1 MKNNPEIL
9 DMLRTENPFV
19 SSSVGDPM
27 KTRYPDVTS
36 INETAFMGLVNL
48 IEQKIR
54 TPDLPCAGMVFGETG
69 SGKTHLVSR
78 ILDYGRSEQHLFSY
92 AYMQPIEDADQT
104 YRYLLRE
111 VIINLCYP
119 LAGSG
124 RATQMDLIVE
134 KILDDVGAPPPAA
147 RREPTPKERLL
158 MDFKEGLKQVAQRRK
173 TPRPLLADL
182 RRLVK
187 TAVAYLAADD
197 DEAVRGRGPRHA
209 DPVDYARERFPD
221 IPKTFLK
228 VLFQF
233 PIREK
238 RSAAIEWLKGISID
252 PSDAAL
258 LGVPIPVQETPAMM
272 EQRAQNMLG
281 YLGMLLTRYG
291 RPLVVCFDRLENYD
305 TEAKVRS
312 LGKMIEYLVDSAK
325 AILPIVFVRGAQW
338 EEKFRKQLNQ
348 QIITRLETN
357 EFNLKG
363 CNADQALE
371 IIGSRL
377 DTVLGES
384 ASGDLFPFD
393 RAELVRIFK
402 SRLHSPRQ
410 VIMIANQRLRAILY
424 PEKDPQDV
432 VTPLEQLQKAFD
444 ASFRAIVADFD
455 RYPPDRSRLRRA
467 LELYLSER
475 PESSGFRIVSLH
487 SPQDK
492 FIDLRAAVQP
502 DDGALF
508 EAVFIIDVEHN
519 SPSVRAGLKRGIDFL
534 ENDPSNRAFYIRDR
548 RCEIPPPPQW
558 ASTNEMFL
566 HFHRLGGNVLLLDQM
581 QAARWYTLALLNYA
595 VKDGEVTINDAE
607 HQSRAVTVDELS
619 SFIKTSVHEQTFS
632 GFWKIGE
639 QLRITSPAQSV

>member
-1 MKNNPEIL
+1 MKN
-9 DMLRTENPFV
+9 
-19 SSSVGDPM
+19 
-27 KTRYPDVTS
+27 RYPDVPS
-36 INETAFMGLVNL
+36 VNETAFMGLVQL

-78 ILDYGRSEQHLFSY
+78 ILAYGRSRQNLFSY

-119 LAGSG
+119 MAGSG
-124 RATQMDLIVE
+124 QATQMDMIVE
-134 KILDDVGAPPPAA
+134 KILGDVAVGSVSPGD
-147 RREPTPKERLL
+147 EPTPKERLL
-158 MDFKEGLKQVAQRRK
+158 MDFKEGLKHVARRRK
-173 TPRPLLADL
+173 TPRHLFGDL

-187 TAVAYLAADD
+187 TAVAYLAVAD
-197 DEAVRGRGPRHA
+197 DEAFHSRRSRHM
-209 DPVDYARERFPD
+209 DPLDFARERFPD

-228 VLFQF
+228 VLFQY
-233 PIREK
+233 PIRAK

-252 PSDAAL
+252 PADAAL
-258 LGVPIPVQETPAMM
+258 LGIPIPAQETAAMM
-272 EQRAQNMLG
+272 EQQARNMLG
-281 YLGMLLTRYG
+281 YLGMLLTQYG

-305 TEAKVRS
+305 TDAKVRS

-338 EEKFRKQLNQ
+338 EEKFRKELNQ

-357 EFNLKG
+357 EFSLKG
-363 CNADQALE
+363 CNDEQALE
-371 IIGSRL
+371 IIGGRL
-377 DTVLGES
+377 KAVLGKR
-384 ASGDLFPFD
+384 ASDDLFPFNRPD
-393 RAELVRIFK
+393 LVQIFRT
-402 SRLHSPRQ
+402 RLHSPRQ

-424 PEKDPQDV
+424 PDKDTPDA

-475 PESSGFRIVSLH
+475 PESSGFRIISLH
-487 SPQDK
+487 FPQDK
-492 FIDLRAAVQP
+492 FIDLKATVRS
-502 DDGALF
+502 DDTVVF
-508 EAVFIIDVEHN
+508 EAVFIIDVERN
-519 SPSVRAGLKRGIDFL
+519 NPSVRASLKRGIDFL
-534 ENDPSNRAFYIRDR
+534 ENDPSGRAFYIRDR

-558 ASTNEMFL
+558 ASTNEMFM

-595 VKDGEVTINDAE
+595 VKEGEVTTSDNE
-607 HQSRAVTVDELS
+607 LQSRAVTVEELS

-639 QLRITSPAQSV
+639 RLRIAYPTQSA